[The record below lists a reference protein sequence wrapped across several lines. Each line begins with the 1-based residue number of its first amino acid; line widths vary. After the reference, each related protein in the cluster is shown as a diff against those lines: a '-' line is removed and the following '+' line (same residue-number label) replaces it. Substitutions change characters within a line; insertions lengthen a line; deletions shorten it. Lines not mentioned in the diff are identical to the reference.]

1 MRELLLSNPQIAPL
15 KTGQPVWEMAFLYPV
30 QGDWTER
37 EYLALENGR
46 LLVEFDNGHL
56 EFGAMPTREHQ
67 RVVLFLYRMLW
78 QFLNVGG
85 IGGELFVA
93 PLPVKLWGKKY
104 REPDVVYLSAERVRR
119 TDEQYPEGADL
130 VMEVVSGAVSDRYRD
145 LIEKR
150 EEYARAGIPEYWIV
164 DPEMKRVTVLT
175 LAGDSYAVHGEF
187 GQGEEAASVLLAGF
201 GVGVTAVFA
210 AAALK

>member
-93 PLPVKLWGKKY
+93 PLPVKLWGKNTGN
-104 REPDVVYLSAERVRR
+104 RMSSTFLPS
-119 TDEQYPEGADL
+119 
-130 VMEVVSGAVSDRYRD
+130 VSDEPMNN
-145 LIEKR
+145 IQK
-150 EEYARAGIPEYWIV
+150 G
-164 DPEMKRVTVLT
+164 LT
-175 LAGDSYAVHGEF
+175 W
-187 GQGEEAASVLLAGF
+187 
-201 GVGVTAVFA
+201 
-210 AAALK
+210 

>member
-1 MRELLLSNPQIAPL
+1 
-15 KTGQPVWEMAFLYPV
+15 
-30 QGDWTER
+30 
-37 EYLALENGR
+37 
-46 LLVEFDNGHL
+46 
-56 EFGAMPTREHQ
+56 
-67 RVVLFLYRMLW
+67 
-78 QFLNVGG
+78 
-85 IGGELFVA
+85 
-93 PLPVKLWGKKY
+93 
-104 REPDVVYLSAERVRR
+104 
-119 TDEQYPEGADL
+119 
-130 VMEVVSGAVSDRYRD
+130 MEVVSGAVSDRYRD